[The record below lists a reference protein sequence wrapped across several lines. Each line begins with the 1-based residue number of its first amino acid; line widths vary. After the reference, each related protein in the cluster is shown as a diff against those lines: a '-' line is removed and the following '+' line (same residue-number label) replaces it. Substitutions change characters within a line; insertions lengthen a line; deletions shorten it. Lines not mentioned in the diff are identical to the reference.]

1 MSEDRFGALIGPYV
15 LGELSAEE
23 ERELEAHLQRCPRC
37 REELEHVRQA
47 HELLRQAAAT
57 ETPPPDLK
65 GWVMAHASGEA
76 GDETPAETP
85 DEAATSRGRRLR
97 VLAGVAALLVA
108 GVLGVGIFRMVA
120 GDPSEGLALSAT
132 DAAPTAGGELSGE
145 QAGENLRIE
154 LEVSGLPELQ
164 EGEYYEMW
172 YAKEGEG
179 RISCGTFGVDAEGDA
194 TVSMSAPTSSVAYPE
209 IEITREPDDGDP
221 GSSGDKVLVG
231 DLRDL

>member
-23 ERELEAHLQRCPRC
+23 ERELVAHLQRCPRC

-57 ETPPPDLK
+57 EKPPPDLK
-65 GWVMAHASGEA
+65 EWVLAHASGEA
-76 GDETPAETP
+76 RDETPAEIP
-85 DEAATSRGRRLR
+85 DEAATSRSWRLR
-97 VLAGVAALLVA
+97 ILAGAAALLVA
-108 GVLGVGIFRMVA
+108 GLLGAGIFRMVA
-120 GDPSEGLALSAT
+120 GESSEGLALSAT
-132 DAAPTAGGELSGE
+132 DVAPAASGELSGE
-145 QAGENLRIE
+145 QAGKNLRIE
-154 LEVSGLPELQ
+154 LEVSDLPELQ

-179 RISCGTFGVDAEGDA
+179 RISCGTFSVDAEGNA

-209 IEITREPDDGDP
+209 IEVTREPDDGDP